1 MNLPMLPRPINAELF
16 VALTPDALCSPVSLE
31 ELEQLVQMNVPEAQ
45 ILQDV
50 EMRPLSCV
58 LDGASERMLLKD
70 GASLRLI
77 RRLRGLLHGSG
88 IPQAA

>member
-58 LDGASERMLLKD
+58 LDGASERILLKD
-70 GASLRLI
+70 GASLHLI
-77 RRLRGLLHGSG
+77 RRLRALLHGSSV
-88 IPQAA
+88 PAVA